1 MFRHHFKL
9 QFRIRRRAA
18 DRNGAKLGSY
28 DTWHRLQYPIHILT
42 HLPPALFSAN
52 HPVRRTHLRLP
63 SDDLDS
69 VQRIRVAGFI
79 SVDEIRMLLKKIP
92 SLIFLFNFYIYI
104 ILVLKINNSIISAL
118 KIMNLNILLL
128 NFLKYSIAE
137 YASKPCSECAWCKS
151 GPVNVF
157 PTSPHWRLCWER
169 MYQYIPAI
177 LHCRKYWEDPAFFPG
192 RNSDFQNSMGNL
204 KL

>member
-1 MFRHHFKL
+1 MPQMPGPSPRVYPQIKSAATSHSP
-9 QFRIRRRAA
+9 RPGPGSCAERRKYEKPQTVIYICSRA
-18 DRNGAKLGSY
+18 
-28 DTWHRLQYPIHILT
+28 QQ
-42 HLPPALFSAN
+42 PAAVSCAGL
-52 HPVRRTHLRLP
+52 
-63 SDDLDS
+63 
-69 VQRIRVAGFI
+69 VAGFI
-79 SVDEIRMLLKKIP
+79 GVDEIRMLLKKIP
-92 SLIFLFNFYIYI
+92 SLIILFNFYIYI